1 MIQMYKTSGLKSIQ
15 IHFIRIS
22 GVILKTIDF
31 YLNFLYVFSAFL
43 TFHITIVSAFV
54 IHMKKKTVL
63 IVEDSPGFSEL
74 MKFVVEDEGFRG
86 VVFPLEEDFL
96 QWVDREKPAAIIMDL
111 ALNRL
116 SGFDLIQEL
125 KDHARHKTIPV
136 IVITG
141 RDLDVKDI
149 TQLKMHGIP
158 YLRKGRV
165 DMHEIHQTIRDTV
178 MKTE

>member
-1 MIQMYKTSGLKSIQ
+1 
-15 IHFIRIS
+15 
-22 GVILKTIDF
+22 
-31 YLNFLYVFSAFL
+31 
-43 TFHITIVSAFV
+43 
-54 IHMKKKTVL
+54 MKKKTIL

-86 VVFPLEEDFL
+86 ILFPLEQDFMH
-96 QWVDREKPAAIIMDL
+96 WIDREKPSAIIMDL

-116 SGFDLIQEL
+116 SGFDFIREL
-125 KDHARHKTIPV
+125 KQNAKHKSIPV

-149 TQLKMHGIP
+149 TELKMHGIP

-165 DMHEIHQTIRDTV
+165 DMHEIHQTIRNIVT
-178 MKTE
+178 KTEADPPPRG

>member
-1 MIQMYKTSGLKSIQ
+1 
-15 IHFIRIS
+15 
-22 GVILKTIDF
+22 
-31 YLNFLYVFSAFL
+31 
-43 TFHITIVSAFV
+43 
-54 IHMKKKTVL
+54 MKKKSVL

-86 VVFPLEEDFL
+86 VLFPLEQNFMS
-96 QWVDREKPAAIIMDL
+96 WVEKEKPSAIIMDL

-116 SGFDLIQEL
+116 SGFDLIREL
-125 KDHARHKTIPV
+125 KQNSKHKDIPV

-149 TQLKMHGIP
+149 TELKMHGIP

-165 DMHEIHQTIRDTV
+165 DMHEIHQTIRNAV
-178 MKTE
+178 AKSEA